1 MRLFFKSSILLIMV
15 LTGSNAAIANERTEK
30 VKACKTLM
38 GAALFNGLLE
48 EECGFN
54 GGVKSKLKAF
64 YFEGRCD
71 LLLTEKDRL
80 KLTEAVFKDT
90 DKRLSAYGHDV
101 FCEENM
107 QPYADLV
114 DKK

>member
-1 MRLFFKSSILLIMV
+1 MRNLLKTSILLI
-15 LTGSNAAIANERTEK
+15 LLLSGANPAIANDRQDK
-30 VKACKTLM
+30 IKACKTLM

-80 KLTEAVFKDT
+80 KLTEDVFKDT